1 MSQRNGARSWAWGGT
16 MFAATMLVLVGVFQ
30 VLQGIEGIARGRFY
44 VVAPN
49 YLYEVNT
56 TAWGWIHLAI
66 GAVALL
72 TGVFLFV
79 SGSVWARGA
88 GIVLASL
95 SAIANFFFIPYY
107 PFWSMVMIALDAFV
121 IWSLATVG
129 SAARR
134 EERIGAAG
142 MSATGEPERWP
153 MAGQPGTSA
162 SARMDAPTARPAEP
176 GTARPAD
183 APGGRSTT

>member
-1 MSQRNGARSWAWGGT
+1 MSQRNGARTWAWGGT
-16 MFAATMLVLVGVFQ
+16 MFAATMLCIVGVFQ
-30 VLQGIEGIARGRFY
+30 VLQGIEGIARGAFY

-49 YLYEVNT
+49 YLYEFNT

-72 TGVFLFV
+72 TGIYLFV
-79 SGSVWARGA
+79 SGSAWARGA

-107 PFWSMVMIALDAFV
+107 PFWSMVVIALDAFA
-121 IWSLATVG
+121 IWSLASVG

-134 EERIGAAG
+134 DERMGTTGTTAA
-142 MSATGEPERWP
+142 AERWP
-153 MAGQPGTSA
+153 MAGQAGTST
-162 SARMDAPTARPAEP
+162 SARMDAPAEAE
-176 GTARPAD
+176 TTRPAD
-183 APGGRSTT
+183 VKDTRPSTPTS

>member
-1 MSQRNGARSWAWGGT
+1 MSQRNAARSWAAGGT
-16 MFAATMLVLVGVFQ
+16 VFAATMLLIVGVFQ
-30 VLQGIEGIARGRFY
+30 VLQGIEGIARGSFY

-49 YLYEVNT
+49 YLYHFNT

-66 GAVALL
+66 GAVAVL

-79 SGSVWARGA
+79 NQSVWARGA

-107 PFWSMVMIALDAFV
+107 PFWSLVMIALDAFV

-129 SAARR
+129 SGARR
-134 EERIGAAG
+134 EERMGTTTAVGDA
-142 MSATGEPERWP
+142 ERWP
-153 MAGQPGTSA
+153 MAGQQGTST
-162 SARMDAPTARPAEP
+162 SARMDAPAPRPAE
-176 GTARPAD
+176 TETRPAD
-183 APGGRSTT
+183 APGGRPQSPMS